1 MAKKLYEYVVFKQE
15 KTNKNGEVTD
25 AAEVLVPSTMLLAKD
40 ENEVNMKAA
49 RAIPEEQVENLDRI
63 VIAVRPF

>member
-25 AAEVLVPSTMLLAKD
+25 PAEVLVPSTMLLAKD